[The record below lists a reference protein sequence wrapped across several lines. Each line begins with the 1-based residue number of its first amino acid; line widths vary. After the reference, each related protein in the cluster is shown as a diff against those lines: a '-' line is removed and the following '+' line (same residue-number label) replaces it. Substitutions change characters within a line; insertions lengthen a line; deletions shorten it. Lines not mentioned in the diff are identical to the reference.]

1 MSSPSLDP
9 KLIFRSKFDPRR
21 ETSYTPTPSR
31 YPSPI
36 TTDDESD
43 STTLYTPSPSP
54 SPCLRPTRARLAKQA
69 SQRILFSRSPTPMVE
84 RTSSPA
90 PSSFSASP
98 SVGTVKMEKNYTGPK
113 PAKKRS
119 SGSARKGE
127 PRRCQNMIAQK
138 KYRDKKVQ
146 ASALVSL

>member
-1 MSSPSLDP
+1 VSSPSLDP
-9 KLIFRSKFDPRR
+9 KLIFRSEFDPRR

-31 YPSPI
+31 YPSRI

-54 SPCLRPTRARLAKQA
+54 SPCLRPTRARLAKQT
-69 SQRILFSRSPTPMVE
+69 SQTTLFSCSPTPMVE

-90 PSSFSASP
+90 PSSFSIPSP
-98 SVGTVKMEKNYTGPK
+98 EVKVKSERNCPR
-113 PAKKRS
+113 PRNAKKRS
-119 SGSARKGE
+119 SGGARKGE